1 MYKLE
6 RPNRNNIQNREYR
19 NRLQQ
24 ALVSMAFAIVAFIF
38 SILNIISKNWTLCI
52 VTLTFS
58 FLSIITTIF
67 SLLSNRLFKPSRYVF
82 LAIIIVIFT
91 YFLLLGGTQDG
102 YSTYWVLLLPF
113 CAMIVYGWKTGS
125 IASGIMF
132 IEIVAI
138 SIIYRVNPS
147 ILPFVHP
154 MESFY
159 IRFPFTY
166 LAAFFLA
173 FMFEF
178 IKESAFK
185 ANESLVKRALDNANK
200 DTLTGLKNRNW
211 LSYYLREHKDGFNDS
226 TGVMMIDVDN
236 FKQAN
241 DIYGHF
247 FGDKVL
253 TEVSKVLL
261 EVNCS
266 HAVRWGGDEF
276 ILICEKCNYQRYKEI
291 AENLREKAEQI
302 RFENDPEFHLSLS
315 IGVAVCG
322 PNDNISLN
330 ELINTADKQASLA
343 KSRGKNS
350 VYSIFCG
357 K

>member
-1 MYKLE
+1 MYKIEL
-6 RPNRNNIQNREYR
+6 PNRTNIQNRDYR

-24 ALVSMAFAIVAFIF
+24 ALVSAAFAITALIF
-38 SILNIISKNWTLCI
+38 FILNVISSQWILAIITLS
-52 VTLTFS
+52 FS
-58 FLSIITTIF
+58 FISALTTVF
-67 SLLSNRLFKPSRYVF
+67 SLLSVRLFVPSRFIF
-82 LAIIIVIFT
+82 LGVILVIFT
-91 YFLLLGGTQDG
+91 YFLCYGGTTDG

-113 CAMIVYGWKTGS
+113 CTMIVYGWKMGS
-125 IASGIMF
+125 VASGAMLV
-132 IEIVAI
+132 EIIVLAI
-138 SIIYRVNPS
+138 INKVNPS
-147 ILPFVHP
+147 ILPFAHP
-154 MESFY
+154 METFY

-166 LAAFFLA
+166 SAAFFLA

-178 IKESAFK
+178 IKDSAFK
-185 ANESLVKRALDNANK
+185 ANENLVKRALDNANK

-211 LSYYLREHKDGFNDS
+211 LSYYLKEHKSGFKDS
-226 TGVMMIDVDN
+226 VGVMMIDVDN

-241 DIYGHF
+241 DTYGHF

-253 TEVSKVLL
+253 SEVSKALL
-261 EVNCS
+261 EINCS

-276 ILICEKCNYQRYKEI
+276 ILICEKCDYQKYKEI
-291 AENLREKAEQI
+291 AENLRLKATQI
-302 RFENDPEFHLSLS
+302 RFENDPEFRLSLS

-322 PNDNISLN
+322 PDENIPLD
-330 ELINTADKQASLA
+330 ELIDTADKQASLA